1 MFIKEFIEILLEG
14 GLLIL
19 LAAAGMCLFERTQD
33 EEIHEEECEC
43 NSVKKTTP
51 FYNFI
56 IEDPDKIK
64 KILWYYNKN
73 RTGLRIL
80 WYIQYYLFLQ
90 IITVYF

>member
-1 MFIKEFIEILLEG
+1 MFIKEFIEILLEA

-56 IEDPDKIK
+56 IEDPDKMK
-64 KILWYYNKN
+64 KIL
-73 RTGLRIL
+73 
-80 WYIQYYLFLQ
+80 
-90 IITVYF
+90 